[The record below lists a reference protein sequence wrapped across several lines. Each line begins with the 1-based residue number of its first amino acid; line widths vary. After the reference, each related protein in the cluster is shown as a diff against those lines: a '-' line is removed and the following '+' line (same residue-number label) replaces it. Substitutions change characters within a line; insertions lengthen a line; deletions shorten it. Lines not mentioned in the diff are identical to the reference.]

1 MQYIRELAEYNGN
14 GRAAVTFG
22 KFDGLHRGHQ
32 MLVTKVHEL
41 GKQENINSI
50 VCSFDMRPLW
60 KEKGIAPEHI
70 LSLSPL
76 GFEFYMA
83 SAELTADEIREA
95 MKEK

>member
-1 MQYIRELAEYNGN
+1 MYA
-14 GRAAVTFG
+14 
-22 KFDGLHRGHQ
+22 LHYY
-32 MLVTKVHEL
+32 L
-41 GKQENINSI
+41 
-50 VCSFDMRPLW
+50 
-60 KEKGIAPEHI
+60 EKGIAPEHI